1 MKRRPAPEPPGRER
15 RGVGRRRLRRP
26 VLAAA
31 AVTVALLG
39 AGCGIPS
46 DDHATLAAAG
56 SVPFDLLGQA
66 PSASTTTMP
75 ASPTERATLFLV
87 QGERLAPVQRELPA
101 PVSVESV
108 LQALAAG
115 PSATEIEL
123 GLRTALLAP
132 GLMRSGG
139 VSGGIA
145 TIDLGQ
151 PFTEIAGRDQIVALA
166 QIVSTVTG
174 LPGVGRASFTLE
186 GNPVGILRGDGAVTT
201 ESVSRDDYATLAP
214 VPLG

>member
-1 MKRRPAPEPPGRER
+1 MTGRS
-15 RGVGRRRLRRP
+15 VGR

-31 AVTVALLG
+31 VAALVV
-39 AGCGIPS
+39 AGCGIPP
-46 DDHATLAAAG
+46 DDHATLAAPA

-66 PSASTTTMP
+66 PSAPPTPLP
-75 ASPTERATLFLV
+75 ASLTEKATLFLV

-108 LQALAAG
+108 LEALAAG
-115 PSATEIEL
+115 PTATEVEL

-174 LPGVGRASFTLE
+174 LPGVGRVGFRLD

-214 VPLG
+214 VPVG

>member
-1 MKRRPAPEPPGRER
+1 
-15 RGVGRRRLRRP
+15 VRRR
-26 VLAAA
+26 AATVVA
-31 AVTVALLG
+31 AVVVAAVAL
-39 AGCGIPS
+39 AGCGVPP
-46 DDHATLAAAG
+46 DDQATLAARD

-66 PSASTTTMP
+66 PSVTATTLP
-75 ASPTERATLFLV
+75 FAQTEKATLFLV

-108 LQALAAG
+108 LEALAAG
-115 PSATEIEL
+115 PTTTEVQL
-123 GLRTALLAP
+123 GLRTALLSTP
-132 GLMRSGG
+132 GLVRSGG

-151 PFTEIAGRDQIVALA
+151 PFSEIAGRDQIVALA

-174 LPGVGRASFTLE
+174 LPGVGRVRFTLD
-186 GNPVGILRGDGAVTT
+186 GQPVGILRGDGAVTT
-201 ESVSRDDYATLAP
+201 ETVSRDDYATLAP

>member
-1 MKRRPAPEPPGRER
+1 MAT
-15 RGVGRRRLRRP
+15 LA
-26 VLAAA
+26 LAA
-31 AVTVALLG
+31 TALAG
-39 AGCGIPS
+39 AAGCGIPP
-46 DDHATLAAAG
+46 DDHATLAAPS

-66 PSASTTTMP
+66 PPPAATPLP
-75 ASPTERATLFLV
+75 ASPTEKATLFLV

-108 LQALAAG
+108 LEALAAG
-115 PSATEIEL
+115 PTATEAEL

-186 GNPVGILRGDGAVTT
+186 GNPVGILRGDGAVTA

>member
-1 MKRRPAPEPPGRER
+1 VSPRPRRSA
-15 RGVGRRRLRRP
+15 
-26 VLAAA
+26 VLALAAVA
-31 AVTVALLG
+31 AVTLA
-39 AGCGIPS
+39 ACGVPP
-46 DDHATLAAAG
+46 DDRATLAAPA

-66 PSASTTTMP
+66 PSVTATTLP
-75 ASPTERATLFLV
+75 FAQTEKATLFLV
-87 QGERLAPVQRELPA
+87 QGERLAAVQRELPA

-108 LQALAAG
+108 LEALAAG
-115 PSATEIEL
+115 PTTTEVQL
-123 GLRTALLAP
+123 GLRTALLTTP
-132 GLMRSGG
+132 GLVNSGG

-174 LPGVGRASFTLE
+174 LPGVGRVRFTLD

-201 ESVSRDDYATLAP
+201 ETVSRDDYATLAP

>member
-1 MKRRPAPEPPGRER
+1 VSP
-15 RGVGRRRLRRP
+15 RRLAG
-26 VLAAA
+26 VVAAA
-31 AVTVALLG
+31 MAAALL
-39 AGCGIPS
+39 ATACGIPP
-46 DDHATLAAAG
+46 DDHAILAAPG

-66 PSASTTTMP
+66 PSVAATP
-75 ASPTERATLFLV
+75 LPLAPTEKATIFLV

-108 LQALAAG
+108 LEALAAG
-115 PSATEIEL
+115 PTATEVQL
-123 GLRTALLAP
+123 GLRTALLTP
-132 GLMRSGG
+132 GLMKSGG

-174 LPGVGRASFTLE
+174 LPGVGRARFTLE
-186 GNPVGILRGDGAVTT
+186 GNPVGVLRGDGSVTT
-201 ESVSRDDYATLAP
+201 DSLSRDDYATLAP
-214 VPLG
+214 VPIG

>member
-1 MKRRPAPEPPGRER
+1 VRANHRRC
-15 RGVGRRRLRRP
+15 RP
-26 VLAAA
+26 LVLVLLPVV
-31 AVTVALLG
+31 AVA
-39 AGCGIPS
+39 AGCGVPP
-46 DDHATLAAAG
+46 DDRASLAQPG
-56 SVPFDLLGQA
+56 SVPYDLLGDSPA
-66 PSASTTTMP
+66 ATATTQL
-75 ASPTERATLFLV
+75 SSQTEKATLFLV

-115 PSATEIEL
+115 PTTTEVQL
-123 GLRTALLAP
+123 GLRTALLTP

-145 TIDLGQ
+145 TIDLGL

-174 LPGVGRASFTLE
+174 LPGVGRARFTLD
-186 GNPVGILRGDGAVTT
+186 GQPVGILRGDGAVTT
-201 ESVSRDDYATLAP
+201 ETVSRDDYATLAP

>member
-1 MKRRPAPEPPGRER
+1 MSA
-15 RGVGRRRLRRP
+15 RRRFALGLAA
-26 VLAAA
+26 VLA
-31 AVTVALLG
+31 VVG

-46 DDHATLAAAG
+46 DERAAVASPG

-66 PSASTTTMP
+66 PSATATTLP
-75 ASPTERATLFLV
+75 IAPTEKATIFLV

-101 PVSVESV
+101 PVSVEAV
-108 LQALAAG
+108 LETLAAG
-115 PSATEIEL
+115 PTATEVQL

-174 LPGVGRASFTLE
+174 LPGVGRATFTLD
-186 GNPVGILRGDGAVTT
+186 GNATGVLRGDGAVTT

>member
-1 MKRRPAPEPPGRER
+1 MNRRAAMTLGA
-15 RGVGRRRLRRP
+15 
-26 VLAAA
+26 VLS
-31 AVTVALLG
+31 VALLVV
-39 AGCGIPS
+39 GCGIPP
-46 DDHATLAAAG
+46 DDHATLAAPG

-66 PSASTTTMP
+66 PSATATTIN

-108 LQALAAG
+108 LEALAAG
-115 PSATEIEL
+115 PTATEVEL
-123 GLRTALLAP
+123 GLRTALLTP
-132 GLMRSGG
+132 KLVSSGG

-151 PFTEIAGRDQIVALA
+151 PFTEISGRDQIVALA

-174 LPGVGRASFTLE
+174 LPGVGRASFTLA
-186 GNPVGILRGDGAVTT
+186 GSPVGVLRGDGAVTN

>member
-1 MKRRPAPEPPGRER
+1 MRA
-15 RGVGRRRLRRP
+15 RLA
-26 VLAAA
+26 VASMVLLAA
-31 AVTVALLG
+31 V
-39 AGCGIPS
+39 AGCGITP
-46 DDHATLAAAG
+46 DRHATLAAPE

-66 PSASTTTMP
+66 PSATATTLP
-75 ASPTERATLFLV
+75 LSPTEKGTIFLV
-87 QGERLAPVQRELPA
+87 QGERLAPVQRVLPA

-108 LQALAAG
+108 LEALIAG
-115 PSATEIEL
+115 PTATEVQL

-132 GLMRSGG
+132 GLMRYGSA
-139 VSGGIA
+139 SGGIA

-174 LPGVGRASFTLE
+174 LPGVGRARFTLE

-201 ESVSRDDYATLAP
+201 DSVSRDDYSPLAP

>member
-1 MKRRPAPEPPGRER
+1 MN
-15 RGVGRRRLRRP
+15 RRLRRP
-26 VLAAA
+26 VLVAA
-31 AVTVALLG
+31 AVALALLG

-66 PSASTTTMP
+66 PSATAPTQP
-75 ASPTERATLFLV
+75 AAPTEKATLFLV

-101 PVSVESV
+101 PVSVQSV
-108 LQALAAG
+108 LEALAAG
-115 PSATEIEL
+115 PTATEVEL
-123 GLRTALLAP
+123 GLRTALLSP

-174 LPGVGRASFTLE
+174 LPGVGRASFTLQ
-186 GNPVGILRGDGAVTT
+186 GNPVGVLRGDGAVTT

>member
-1 MKRRPAPEPPGRER
+1 M
-15 RGVGRRRLRRP
+15 RRRKGIG
-26 VLAAA
+26 LAALMA
-31 AVTVALLG
+31 ATLG
-39 AGCGIPS
+39 LAGCGVPP
-46 DDHATLAAAG
+46 DNQATLAAPD

-66 PSASTTTMP
+66 PSVTATTLP
-75 ASPTERATLFLV
+75 FAQTEKATLFLV

-108 LQALAAG
+108 LEALVTG
-115 PSATEIEL
+115 PSSTEVQL
-123 GLRTALLAP
+123 GLRTALLTTP
-132 GLMRSGG
+132 GLVRSGG
-139 VSGGIA
+139 VTGGIA
-145 TIDLGQ
+145 TVDLGQ

-174 LPGVGRASFTLE
+174 LPGVGRVRFTLD

-201 ESVSRDDYATLAP
+201 ETVSRDDYATLAP

>member
-1 MKRRPAPEPPGRER
+1 VNGRPSRRP
-15 RGVGRRRLRRP
+15 GRRVVAVVALG
-26 VLAAA
+26 LA
-31 AVTVALLG
+31 AVTAG
-39 AGCGIPS
+39 AACGIPP
-46 DDHATLAAAG
+46 DDHATLAAPD

-66 PSASTTTMP
+66 PSVTATTLP
-75 ASPTERATLFLV
+75 FAQTEKATLFLV

-101 PVSVESV
+101 PVSVDTILE
-108 LQALAAG
+108 ALAAG
-115 PSATEIEL
+115 PTATEVQL
-123 GLRTALLAP
+123 GLRTAILAP
-132 GLMRSGG
+132 GLMKSGG

-174 LPGVGRASFTLE
+174 LPGVGRVRFTLD
-186 GNPVGILRGDGAVTT
+186 GQPVGILRGDGAVTT
-201 ESVSRDDYATLAP
+201 DTVSRDDYATLAP

>member
-1 MKRRPAPEPPGRER
+1 MRPRRPF
-15 RGVGRRRLRRP
+15 LILLP
-26 VLAAA
+26 VAAL
-31 AVTVALLG
+31 VA
-39 AGCGIPS
+39 AGCGIPP
-46 DDHATLAAAG
+46 DDRATLAQPG
-56 SVPFDLLGQA
+56 SVPYDLLGEG
-66 PSASTTTMP
+66 PSATATTQLATQ
-75 ASPTERATLFLV
+75 TEKATLFMV

-101 PVSVESV
+101 PVSVEAV

-115 PSATEIEL
+115 PTTTEVQL

-174 LPGVGRASFTLE
+174 LPGVGRARFTLD
-186 GNPVGILRGDGAVTT
+186 GQPVGVLRGDGAVTT
-201 ESVSRDDYATLAP
+201 ETVSRDDYATLAP

>member
-1 MKRRPAPEPPGRER
+1 VSPRPRRPA
-15 RGVGRRRLRRP
+15 
-26 VLAAA
+26 VLALVAVA
-31 AVTVALLG
+31 AVMLA
-39 AGCGIPS
+39 ACGVPP
-46 DDHATLAAAG
+46 DDRATLAAPA

-66 PSASTTTMP
+66 PSVTATTLP
-75 ASPTERATLFLV
+75 FAQTEKATLFLV
-87 QGERLAPVQRELPA
+87 QGERLAAVQRELPA

-108 LQALAAG
+108 LEALAAG
-115 PSATEIEL
+115 PTATEVQL
-123 GLRTALLAP
+123 GLRTALLTTP
-132 GLMRSGG
+132 GLVNSGG

-151 PFTEIAGRDQIVALA
+151 PFSEIAGRDQIVALA

-174 LPGVGRASFTLE
+174 LPGVGRVRFTLD

-201 ESVSRDDYATLAP
+201 ETVSRDDYATLAP

>member
-1 MKRRPAPEPPGRER
+1 VRPRALVAP
-15 RGVGRRRLRRP
+15 VVAALA
-26 VLAAA
+26 LAATA
-31 AVTVALLG
+31 
-39 AGCGIPS
+39 CGIPP
-46 DDHATLAAAG
+46 DDHATLAAPA

-66 PSASTTTMP
+66 PSATATTLP
-75 ASPTERATLFLV
+75 LSPTERATIFLV

-108 LQALAAG
+108 LEALAAG
-115 PSATEIEL
+115 PTATEVQL
-123 GLRTALLAP
+123 GLRTALLTP

-139 VSGGIA
+139 VTGGIA

-174 LPGVGRASFTLE
+174 LPGVGRAKFTLE

-201 ESVSRDDYATLAP
+201 DTVSRDDYATLAP
-214 VPLG
+214 VPIG

>member
-1 MKRRPAPEPPGRER
+1 VRANRQRW
-15 RGVGRRRLRRP
+15 RRLGLLVLP
-26 VLAAA
+26 V
-31 AVTVALLG
+31 VTVA
-39 AGCGIPS
+39 AGCGIPP
-46 DDHATLAAAG
+46 DDHASLAQPG
-56 SVPFDLLGQA
+56 SVLYDLLGDSPAATATTQA
-66 PSASTTTMP
+66 SAQ
-75 ASPTERATLFLV
+75 TEKATLFLV

-101 PVSVESV
+101 PVSVEAV

-115 PSATEIEL
+115 PTTTEVQL

-145 TIDLGQ
+145 TIDLGL

-174 LPGVGRASFTLE
+174 LPGVGRARFTFD
-186 GNPVGILRGDGAVTT
+186 GQPVGILRGDGAVTT
-201 ESVSRDDYATLAP
+201 ETVSRDDYATLAP

>member
-1 MKRRPAPEPPGRER
+1 MNARSRPRTLAIV
-15 RGVGRRRLRRP
+15 GVG
-26 VLAAA
+26 LAA
-31 AVTVALLG
+31 VVGGVA
-39 AGCGIPS
+39 CGIPP
-46 DDHATLAAAG
+46 DDRATLAAPD

-66 PSASTTTMP
+66 PSVTATTLP
-75 ASPTERATLFLV
+75 FAQTEKATLFLV

-101 PVSVESV
+101 PVSVDTILE
-108 LQALAAG
+108 ALAAG
-115 PSATEIEL
+115 PTTTEVQL
-123 GLRTALLAP
+123 GLRTALLAS
-132 GLMRSGG
+132 GLMKSGG

-174 LPGVGRASFTLE
+174 LPGVGRVRFTLD
-186 GNPVGILRGDGAVTT
+186 GQPVGILRGDGAVTT
-201 ESVSRDDYATLAP
+201 DTVSRDDYATLAP

>member
-1 MKRRPAPEPPGRER
+1 MRASHRRC
-15 RGVGRRRLRRP
+15 RRLVLVLLP
-26 VLAAA
+26 VV
-31 AVTVALLG
+31 AVA
-39 AGCGIPS
+39 AGCGVPP
-46 DDHATLAAAG
+46 DDRASLAQPG
-56 SVPFDLLGQA
+56 SVPYDLLGDGPA
-66 PSASTTTMP
+66 ATATTQL
-75 ASPTERATLFLV
+75 SSQTEKATLFLV

-115 PSATEIEL
+115 PTTTEVQL

-145 TIDLGQ
+145 TIDLVV

-174 LPGVGRASFTLE
+174 LPGVGRARFTLD
-186 GNPVGILRGDGAVTT
+186 GQPVGILRGDGAVTT
-201 ESVSRDDYATLAP
+201 ETVSRDDYATLAP

>member
-1 MKRRPAPEPPGRER
+1 M
-15 RGVGRRRLRRP
+15 RRRTITG
-26 VLAAA
+26 LAALLVA
-31 AVTVALLG
+31 ALG
-39 AGCGIPS
+39 LTGCGIPP
-46 DDHATLAAAG
+46 DDNATLAAPD
-56 SVPFDLLGQA
+56 SVPFDLLGDA
-66 PSASTTTMP
+66 PSVTATTLP
-75 ASPTERATLFLV
+75 FAQTEKATLFLV

-108 LQALAAG
+108 LEALVAG
-115 PSATEIEL
+115 PTSTEVQL
-123 GLRTALLAP
+123 GLRTALLTTP
-132 GLMRSGG
+132 GLVRSGG
-139 VSGGIA
+139 VTGGIA

-174 LPGVGRASFTLE
+174 LPGVGRVRFTLG

-201 ESVSRDDYATLAP
+201 ETVSRDDYATLAP

>member
-1 MKRRPAPEPPGRER
+1 MNR
-15 RGVGRRRLRRP
+15 GRRRLRRP
-26 VLAAA
+26 VLVAA

-115 PSATEIEL
+115 PSATEVEL

>member
-1 MKRRPAPEPPGRER
+1 MRRPAAG
-15 RGVGRRRLRRP
+15 GAALV
-26 VLAAA
+26 VAALAAL
-31 AVTVALLG
+31 TV
-39 AGCGIPS
+39 AGCGIPP
-46 DDHATLAAAG
+46 DDHATLAARD
-56 SVPFDLLGQA
+56 SVPFELLGEA
-66 PSASTTTMP
+66 PSVTATTLP
-75 ASPTERATLFLV
+75 FAQTEKATLFLV

-108 LQALAAG
+108 LEALAAG
-115 PSATEIEL
+115 PTATEVQL
-123 GLRTALLAP
+123 GLRTALLTPA
-132 GLMRSGG
+132 LVRSGG

-174 LPGVGRASFTLE
+174 LPGVGRVRFTLD

-201 ESVSRDDYATLAP
+201 ETVSRDDYATLAP

>member
-1 MKRRPAPEPPGRER
+1 MN
-15 RGVGRRRLRRP
+15 RRLRRP
-26 VLAAA
+26 VLVAA
-31 AVTVALLG
+31 AVALALLG

-151 PFTEIAGRDQIVALA
+151 PFTDIAGRDQIVALA

>member
-1 MKRRPAPEPPGRER
+1 MKRLARPGPMSLVR
-15 RGVGRRRLRRP
+15 RTVAI
-26 VLAAA
+26 LAAA
-31 AVTVALLG
+31 AMAVLA
-39 AGCGIPS
+39 AGCGIPP
-46 DDHATLAAAG
+46 DDHATLAQPG
-56 SVPFDLLGQA
+56 SVPFDLLGQT
-66 PSASTTTMP
+66 PSAGAAAP
-75 ASPTERATLFLV
+75 VPGSPTEKATLFLV

-108 LQALAAG
+108 LEALAAG
-115 PSATEIEL
+115 PTATEVEL
-123 GLRTALLAP
+123 GLRTALLTP
-132 GLMRSGG
+132 GLMKSGG

-186 GNPVGILRGDGAVTT
+186 GNPVGVLRGDGAVTN

>member
-1 MKRRPAPEPPGRER
+1 VRRQKVA
-15 RGVGRRRLRRP
+15 V
-26 VLAAA
+26 VAALVVA
-31 AVTVALLG
+31 ALG
-39 AGCGIPS
+39 LSGCGIPP
-46 DDHATLAAAG
+46 DDSATLAAPD
-56 SVPFDLLGQA
+56 SVPFDLLGDA
-66 PSASTTTMP
+66 PSVTATTLP
-75 ASPTERATLFLV
+75 FAQTEKATLFLV

-108 LQALAAG
+108 LEALVAG
-115 PSATEIEL
+115 PTSTEVQL
-123 GLRTALLAP
+123 GLRTALLTTP
-132 GLMRSGG
+132 GLVRSGG
-139 VSGGIA
+139 VTGGIA

-174 LPGVGRASFTLE
+174 LPGVGRVRFTLG

-201 ESVSRDDYATLAP
+201 ETVSRDDYATLAP

>member
-1 MKRRPAPEPPGRER
+1 
-15 RGVGRRRLRRP
+15 V
-26 VLAAA
+26 AA
-31 AVTVALLG
+31 AVALLAA
-39 AGCGIPS
+39 AGCGIPP
-46 DDHATLAAAG
+46 DDHATLAAPA

-66 PSASTTTMP
+66 PSATPTPQP
-75 ASPTERATLFLV
+75 ASPTEKATLFLV

-101 PVSVESV
+101 PVSVQSV
-108 LQALAAG
+108 LEALAAG
-115 PSATEIEL
+115 PTATEVEL
-123 GLRTALLAP
+123 GLRTALLSP

-174 LPGVGRASFTLE
+174 LPGVGRASFTLQ
-186 GNPVGILRGDGAVTT
+186 GNPVGVLRGDGAVTT

>member
-1 MKRRPAPEPPGRER
+1 MAAW
-15 RGVGRRRLRRP
+15 L
-26 VLAAA
+26 VLAACGVPPDDRA
-31 AVTVALLG
+31 SVAS
-39 AGCGIPS
+39 P
-46 DDHATLAAAG
+46 D
-56 SVPFDLLGQA
+56 SVPFDLLSQA
-66 PSASTTTMP
+66 PSVTPTTLSF
-75 ASPTERATLFLV
+75 AQTEKATLFLV

-101 PVSVESV
+101 PVSVTSLLE
-108 LQALAAG
+108 ALAAG
-115 PSATEIEL
+115 PTSTEVQL
-123 GLRTALLAP
+123 GLRTALLTP

-174 LPGVGRASFTLE
+174 LPGVGRVRFTLD
-186 GNPVGILRGDGAVTT
+186 GNPVGILRGDGAVTNET
-201 ESVSRDDYATLAP
+201 VSRDDYATLAP

>member
-1 MKRRPAPEPPGRER
+1 MRRPKAAGLVAVVVA
-15 RGVGRRRLRRP
+15 VGL
-26 VLAAA
+26 
-31 AVTVALLG
+31 
-39 AGCGIPS
+39 AGCGVPP
-46 DDHATLAAAG
+46 DDSATLAAPA

-66 PSASTTTMP
+66 PSVTATTLQF
-75 ASPTERATLFLV
+75 AQTEKATLFLV

-108 LQALAAG
+108 LEALVAG
-115 PSATEIEL
+115 PTSTEVQL
-123 GLRTALLAP
+123 GLRTALLTTP

-145 TIDLGQ
+145 IIDLGQ

-174 LPGVGRASFTLE
+174 LPGVGRVRFTLD
-186 GNPVGILRGDGAVTT
+186 GIPVGILRGDGAVTT
-201 ESVSRDDYATLAP
+201 ETVSRDDYATLAP